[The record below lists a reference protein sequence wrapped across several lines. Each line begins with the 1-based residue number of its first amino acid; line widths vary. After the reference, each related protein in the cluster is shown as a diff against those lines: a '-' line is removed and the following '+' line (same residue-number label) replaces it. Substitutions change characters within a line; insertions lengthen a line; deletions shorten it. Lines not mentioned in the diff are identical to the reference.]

1 MTRKIYTSEFKEQA
15 VKLSYVSGKAIA
27 ETAADLGLPT
37 NMLHRTPSKGCSW
50 RREAKQTGRVFPGHG
65 KARDEEMYELKKQLK
80 QAELERDIL
89 KKAVSFFA
97 AIPK

>member
-1 MTRKIYTSEFKEQA
+1 MARRIYTQEFKEQT
-15 VKLSYVSGKAIA
+15 VKLSYSNGKSVAA
-27 ETAADLGLPT
+27 TAADLGLPV
-37 NMLHRTPSKGCSW
+37 NMLHRW
-50 RREAKQTGRVFPGHG
+50 RRESTQEGRVFPGHG
-65 KARDEEMYELKKQLK
+65 NARDEEMMALRKQLK